1 MDNNDSFI
9 GALAVFGIFI
19 LPVLGWIAFRVMK
32 HRERMEMIRHG
43 MTPRP
48 GAAEAWTSDWAQ
60 QQKAGPAPA
69 HVPSPPDVYA
79 AQRQLRKGIT
89 VALIGL
95 AITTGLSFTGTGPQL
110 LGGLIPLF
118 VGVAQIIGALLS
130 GASFTPTHVPY
141 GAMPPPS
148 APPPGAQV
156 PPAGAYS
163 GPYAYRPDP
172 NIQEL
177 QPPASPPDRR

>member
-1 MDNNDSFI
+1 MI

-19 LPVLGWIAFRVMK
+19 FPVFGWIVFRVMK

-43 MTPRP
+43 MIPPP
-48 GAAEAWTSDWAQ
+48 GAAEAWTHDWPQ
-60 QQKAGPAPA
+60 QQKAPGPAPA
-69 HVPSPPDVYA
+69 YVPPPVDIYA

-118 VGVAQIIGALLS
+118 VGIAQIIGALLS
-130 GASFTPTHVPY
+130 GASFTPAHVSY
-141 GAMPPPS
+141 GQMPPPPPS
-148 APPPGAQV
+148 PPPGAKA

-177 QPPASPPDRR
+177 QPPTSPPDRR